1 MVDFF
6 RRFKVCFLKQGKD
19 LNLCKNKS
27 PVKWKGTLFVFCL
40 NACIVNDI
48 GRKIQGRRKSIY

>member
-19 LNLCKNKS
+19 LNLCKSKS

-40 NACIVNDI
+40 DACI
-48 GRKIQGRRKSIY
+48 GKGKIQGRRKSIY